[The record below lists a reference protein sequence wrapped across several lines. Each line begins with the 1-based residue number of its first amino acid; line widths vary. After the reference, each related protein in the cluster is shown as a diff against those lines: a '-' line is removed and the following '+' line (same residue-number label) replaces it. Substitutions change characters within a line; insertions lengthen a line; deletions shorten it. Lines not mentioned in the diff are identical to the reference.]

1 MLLLHNPK
9 IAGDAWRKEYR
20 GLSSSKIILATVSS
34 YDAEPHAC
42 SGSGEIGEITQAI
55 LAELTPSGGTW
66 TTSSWLS
73 SKLRVPLLVSID
85 AKGL

>member
-1 MLLLHNPK
+1 MLLLYSPK
-9 IAGDAWRKEYR
+9 IAGGCVAKGSR
-20 GLSSSKIILATVSS
+20 GLSSSKITLTTVSS

-42 SGSGEIGEITQAI
+42 SGSGEIGENTQAV
-55 LAELTPSGGTW
+55 LAELTPSGGTG